1 MDFQDF
7 DIPLTRSSEELTPEE
22 AQRVAPYFTNTDRSV
37 VALVNLPEVVKG
49 ALFSRYSRS
58 AKGVRRLFLDE
69 FLGQTFEVSET
80 SKVST
85 ADALARAEAFYA
97 RVLSDYGDDSVGE
110 LGGAHIAFQEI
121 SQIAAK
127 TLEDHRIGLS
137 FLEKSSRYVPFD
149 DKVNGHYRYY
159 RDRAL
164 LGSRYAEQVIAHLDG
179 LFDAYASM
187 LPLMMAHL

>member
-1 MDFQDF
+1 MNNNFQEW
-7 DIPLTRSSEELTPEE
+7 LTPSSEFLSDEE
-22 AQRVAPYFTNTDRSV
+22 AARIALYFTNAHRSV
-37 VALVNLPEVVKG
+37 VALINLPEVVKG

-69 FLGQTFEVSET
+69 FLGRNELALTETFEVGDPLDRKRP
-80 SKVST
+80 SKVLT
-85 ADALARAEAFYA
+85 DEARARAEAFYA

-110 LGGAHIAFQEI
+110 LGGAHLAFQEI

-127 TLEDHRIGLS
+127 TIEDHRIGLS

-159 RDRAL
+159 
-164 LGSRYAEQVIAHLDG
+164 
-179 LFDAYASM
+179 
-187 LPLMMAHL
+187 

>member
-1 MDFQDF
+1 MIEDFKDL
-7 DIPLTRSSEELTPEE
+7 LTPSSETLSPEE
-22 AQRVAPYFTNTDRSV
+22 EQRVAPYFTNVDRSV

-85 ADALARAEAFYA
+85 SEARKRAEAFYT

-149 DKVNGHYRYY
+149 DKVHGRYRYY
-159 RDRAL
+159 RDAKL
-164 LGSRYAEQVIAHLDG
+164 TASRYGA
-179 LFDAYASM
+179 
-187 LPLMMAHL
+187 